1 MIRQTGGKMLDAIV
15 RLLEKTNNVN
25 RSSYFWNAVSAMVLA
40 MQSPVILMV
49 MNRTNGTTDAGIF
62 SIAIAVGNLM
72 MYVGQYGLR
81 RFQSSDINEQYSFRE
96 YHGMRVITC
105 ALMMIA
111 CFAYCAFGRQFRDY
125 SGDKSL
131 VVFLVCMLKLFQA
144 YTDVYHGHMQQR
156 GRLDVATKC
165 SSIRYAAEII
175 SYCGTLLIV
184 PDLVLA
190 TWICVGVSFVIM
202 LLTTINAG
210 RYYSDSL
217 APVFSAE
224 KIKSLAIDG
233 FPLFVSMFLNI
244 YAGNAPKYAIDAY
257 LNDDIQAVFNMIFMP
272 AFVIQIIAHFIFNP
286 ILTTY
291 AVLWLAEEKDKFAR
305 LIRLVKKQCLL
316 VLGLLAA
323 AIAVALTIGLPVL
336 SLWFGTDLSGYK
348 TELCIIMFGGAML
361 AYSVYFSTIIAI
373 IRVQRSLIICY
384 GLVSLLSLAISRSFV
399 VGHGMIGASV
409 LYAVLMTILAL
420 ALFIVVLRNF
430 RARAS
435 LINSKHC

>member
-1 MIRQTGGKMLDAIV
+1 MFDAIV
-15 RLLEKTNNVN
+15 RLLEKTNNVS
-25 RSSYFWNAVSAMVLA
+25 RSSYIWNAVSAMVLA

-49 MNRTNGTTDAGIF
+49 MNRTNGISDAGIF

-81 RFQSSDINEQYSFRE
+81 RFQSSDINEQYTFGE
-96 YHGMRVITC
+96 YHGMRVVTC
-105 ALMMIA
+105 SIMVIA
-111 CFAYCAFGRQFRDY
+111 CLAYSAFGMMLRSY
-125 SGDKSL
+125 TGNKAL

-165 SSIRYAAEII
+165 SSIRYMAEIAA
-175 SYCGTLLIV
+175 YCGTLIIV

-190 TWICVGVSFVIM
+190 TWICVGVSFVVM

-217 APVFSAE
+217 RPVFSAQ
-224 KIKSLAIDG
+224 KLRALTIDG

-257 LNDDIQAVFNMIFMP
+257 LTDDVQAVFNMIFMP
-272 AFVIQIIAHFIFNP
+272 AFVIQIVAHFIFNP

-291 AVLWLAEEKDKFAR
+291 AVLWLAEERDKFDR
-305 LIRLVKKQCLL
+305 LIRLVKRQCLL
-316 VLGLLAA
+316 VVGLLAA
-323 AIAVALTIGLPVL
+323 AIAVALTIGLPIL

-348 TELCIIMFGGAML
+348 AELCVIMFGGAML

-373 IRVQRSLIICY
+373 IRVQRSLILCY
-384 GLVSLLSLAISRSFV
+384 GLVSLLSLVISRSFV
-399 VGHGMIGASV
+399 VGHGMMGASV

-420 ALFIVVLRNF
+420 ALFAVVLKNF
-430 RARAS
+430 RERS
-435 LINSKHC
+435 VLINSKHC